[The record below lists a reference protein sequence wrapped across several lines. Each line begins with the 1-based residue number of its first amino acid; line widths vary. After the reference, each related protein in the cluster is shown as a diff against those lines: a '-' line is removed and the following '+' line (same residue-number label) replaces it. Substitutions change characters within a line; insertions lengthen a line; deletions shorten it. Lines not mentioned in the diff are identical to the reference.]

1 MAAARK
7 SLTAPTGLTRR
18 SKDRDTLAEPISGRV
33 LIAWDWEASG
43 IWWIPVR
50 SGTGRS
56 EDRTENTIRKPPGWS
71 DLLSA
76 ELIDA
81 LKMWNDSADL
91 LYGPK
96 SDSTDMDLEEAR
108 VKFWESGRR
117 LAERVQ
123 SELGPQWQV
132 LYQEAN
138 GAWTWVHPPFSSI

>member
-1 MAAARK
+1 MK
-7 SLTAPTGLTRR
+7 SLSAPTGLTRR
-18 SKDRDTLAEPISGRV
+18 SKDRDTLAVPISGRV

-43 IWWIPVR
+43 IWRLPVR

-56 EDRTENTIRKPPGWS
+56 EDRTENTIRKPPALR

-96 SDSTDMDLEEAR
+96 SDPTGMEEAK

-138 GAWTWVHPPFSSI
+138 GAWTWVHAPFSSI

>member
-1 MAAARK
+1 MK
-7 SLTAPTGLTRR
+7 SLSAPTGLTRR
-18 SKDRDTLAEPISGRV
+18 SKDRDTLAVPISGRV
-33 LIAWDWEASG
+33 LIAWDWEADG
-43 IWWIPVR
+43 IWWLPVR

-56 EDRTENTIRKPPGWS
+56 ESRTENTIRKTRAWR

-96 SDSTDMDLEEAR
+96 SDATGTEEAEAE
-108 VKFWESGRR
+108 FWESGRR

-138 GAWTWVHPPFSSI
+138 GAWTWVHAPFSSI

>member
-1 MAAARK
+1 MAAALK
-7 SLTAPTGLTRR
+7 SLSAPTGLTRR
-18 SKDRDTLAEPISGRV
+18 SKDRDTLAVPISGRV
-33 LIAWDWEASG
+33 LIAWDWEADG
-43 IWWIPVR
+43 VWWLPVR

-56 EDRTENTIRKPPGWS
+56 EDRTENTIRKPHAWS

-96 SDSTDMDLEEAR
+96 SDPTGMEEAK
-108 VKFWESGRR
+108 VKFLESGRR

-138 GAWTWVHPPFSSI
+138 GAWTWVHAPFSSI

>member
-1 MAAARK
+1 MAAALK
-7 SLTAPTGLTRR
+7 SLSAPTGLTRR
-18 SKDRDTLAEPISGRV
+18 SKDRDTLAVPISGRV
-33 LIAWDWEASG
+33 LIAWDWEADG
-43 IWWIPVR
+43 VWWLPVR

-56 EDRTENTIRKPPGWS
+56 EDRTENTIRKPHAWS

-81 LKMWNDSADL
+81 LKMWNDSADS

-96 SDSTDMDLEEAR
+96 SDPTGMEEAK

-138 GAWTWVHPPFSSI
+138 GAWTWVHAPFSSI